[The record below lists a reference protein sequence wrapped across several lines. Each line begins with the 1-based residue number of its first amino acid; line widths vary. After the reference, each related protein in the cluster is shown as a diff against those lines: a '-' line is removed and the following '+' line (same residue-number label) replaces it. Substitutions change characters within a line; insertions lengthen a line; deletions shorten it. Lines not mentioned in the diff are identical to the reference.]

1 MKSAHKGSATLVWS
15 IKTIALWFLLEKPIK
30 TLWTFGSQRVS
41 KVLNKE
47 SDLAAQAR
55 NHPPH
60 PSPIPSA
67 ARPDKIALLTR
78 ALSPRS
84 PRSGDAID
92 RLYRRFRSVACSW
105 NFILLRR
112 ITRSSLYSVAPVL
125 APPPELSITS
135 HPRPRSIRSMMDCFT
150 PLHCCHAT
158 VEQGTWTIDSRH
170 VIIRVLKLQLLGEEW
185 VAYPTRSVA
194 PNVMF

>member
-60 PSPIPSA
+60 PSPIPYA

-78 ALSPRS
+78 ALTPRS

-112 ITRSSLYSVAPVL
+112 ITRSSVCIVL
-125 APPPELSITS
+125 HLHSPLPPSCPSHHTPGRGLSDQWWTVSPLSIVVMQQS
-135 HPRPRSIRSMMDCFT
+135 NKGRGQSIAAMLSSEC
-150 PLHCCHAT
+150 
-158 VEQGTWTIDSRH
+158 
-170 VIIRVLKLQLLGEEW
+170 
-185 VAYPTRSVA
+185 
-194 PNVMF
+194 